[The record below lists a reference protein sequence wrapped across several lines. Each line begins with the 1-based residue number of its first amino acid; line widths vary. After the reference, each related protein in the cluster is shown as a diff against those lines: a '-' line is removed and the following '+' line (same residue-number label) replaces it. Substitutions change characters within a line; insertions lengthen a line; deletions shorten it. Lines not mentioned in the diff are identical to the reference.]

1 MISLRASAIEVVGA
15 RGEDA
20 RRTWRVCT
28 VAVIALGAVVAAG
41 VQHASHRYRLA
52 LEVQK
57 YYTCLPFDA
66 YLVDTAPTR
75 TLSRGMLVQ
84 FVAPA
89 KATLFTGAYEVVKLV
104 AAVAG
109 DRWRIVGDE
118 LYVNDRL
125 WGRLYLLQ
133 RLGLRSG
140 AMDGSGVVPE
150 GSVMV
155 LGTTPSSYDSRYWGP
170 LPVANITGVAHVVL

>member
-1 MISLRASAIEVVGA
+1 MSIRASAIDGAGA
-15 RGEDA
+15 RGETA
-20 RRTWRVCT
+20 RRGWWARAAT
-28 VAVIALGAVVAAG
+28 VIAFGALMAAG
-41 VQHASHRYRLA
+41 VQHASQRYRLA
-52 LEVQK
+52 LDVQK

-66 YLVDTAPTR
+66 YLVDTEAHGTI
-75 TLSRGMLVQ
+75 SRGTLVQ
-84 FVAPA
+84 FVAPTH
-89 KATLFTGAYEVVKLV
+89 ATLFTGAYEVVKLV

-109 DRWRIVGDE
+109 DRWRIEDDE

-140 AMDGSGVVPE
+140 ELDASGVVPE

-170 LPVANITGVAHVVL
+170 LPVANITGIAHVVL

>member
-1 MISLRASAIEVVGA
+1 MISLRASAIEVAGA

-66 YLVDTAPTR
+66 YLVDTCDQYTIEGEA
-75 TLSRGMLVQ
+75 
-84 FVAPA
+84 
-89 KATLFTGAYEVVKLV
+89 FT
-104 AAVAG
+104 AAVRGERPVPVPLETARG
-109 DRWRIVGDE
+109 NMLTIDAVFQSARENRWVALANE
-118 LYVNDRL
+118 
-125 WGRLYLLQ
+125 
-133 RLGLRSG
+133 
-140 AMDGSGVVPE
+140 
-150 GSVMV
+150 SVSH
-155 LGTTPSSYDSRYWGP
+155 T
-170 LPVANITGVAHVVL
+170 N

>member
-1 MISLRASAIEVVGA
+1 VISLRASAIEVAGA

-109 DRWRIVGDE
+109 DRWR
-118 LYVNDRL
+118 
-125 WGRLYLLQ
+125 GRLYLLQ